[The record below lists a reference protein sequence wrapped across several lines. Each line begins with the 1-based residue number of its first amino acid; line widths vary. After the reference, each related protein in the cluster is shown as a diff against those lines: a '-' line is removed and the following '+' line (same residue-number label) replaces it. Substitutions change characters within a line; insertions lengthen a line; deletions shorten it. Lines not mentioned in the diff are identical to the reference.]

1 MSVEINE
8 TTFPSRTIRNHVSSR
23 YDLDHDGILT
33 DEQIASIEVFDLN
46 DRISGITEE
55 VTTIAGLQY
64 FSNLKVLG
72 LSGCCNLLSLDAS
85 PFLHLEELYIDRCV
99 QLSQIDISSN
109 SNLKKI
115 SFLQVPISSI
125 DFSNAPL
132 LENINWGP
140 SYNNST
146 EVERWRTDYGI
157 TIATPFITLTSLDVS
172 NCPNLKEINYH
183 SSFGETVSFTSIS
196 DLRNNPLL
204 EKVVLNRTDL
214 EEINLTG
221 CRNLREL
228 EASCL
233 YLKRVYL
240 DNCVSLTSVYLHGM
254 GYNLQDSSEPL
265 NGIVSAN
272 GCTSLVSLI
281 TRNSYGIKNIALAG
295 CTSLREMNVIPIGGF
310 ALDALD
316 LKDCENLEI
325 VYAGSTHIA
334 NLNLGNIKKIKVL
347 DLTNNRLSSIDLTN
361 LKDLYS
367 LNVGQKSNE
376 FALSEI
382 DISNN
387 PIIIDTYKN
396 GDKTYSGGGKYQY
409 YLKAHDPAAWFT
421 VSGRTTVKTGQ
432 IEITQQPESQT
443 AAEGDNITLSV
454 IAIGNNIVYQWEKKN
469 NDSDVWV
476 AIEDATSYQYIF
488 NALAIDDGTTYR
500 CFLRNEAESTYT
512 ENAIITVLFTPEII
526 TQPQSITATEGRSCS
541 FNVTAKG
548 SSLSYQWQVSTDNI
562 VWNDIRYATEPNYE
576 LLAAMSMNGYA
587 YRCVVT
593 NDFGDTTSD
602 AATLTVIPDPSLTP
616 PIITE
621 QPSSQQVSDGN
632 IATFSIVASGENL
645 SYQWQTFKDDVWYS
659 ISGANAASY
668 AVGASRLLNNAQYRC
683 QVSNPIGSVYSEIV
697 RLSVTSGSD
706 ISTPSIQIQPRSV
719 TVADGTAAMF
729 ATSASGGSLYFQWQV
744 KRNGQWYAITGAT
757 NSIYTVVARQS
768 MNGEQYRCQITN
780 SAGTVYT
787 NIVQLTVQSSAPLE
801 FYGYHSLII
810 SGKNTYGEWEM
821 YPTSRPHVAP
831 PEVKTSYVD
840 VPGANG
846 GLDYT
851 DLLTGDPRY
860 GYRKGS
866 WEFLLIP
873 QEKWPD
879 VYRSLCNFLHGKV
892 HTVVLE
898 DDPTWQY
905 TGRLSVNQWQSAAHN
920 SLITIDYILDP
931 IPVNLEDETYD
942 QDADDL
948 ALASRILRKSEN
960 EGKVI
965 ALVNNQAML
974 TYPENYF
981 EDGDEILY

>member
-8 TTFPSRTIRNHVSSR
+8 TNFPSRTIRNHVSSR

-33 DEQIASIEVFDLN
+33 DEQVASIEIFDLN
-46 DRISGITEE
+46 DRISGISAE
-55 VTTIAGLQY
+55 VTTIEGLQY

-85 PFLHLEELYIDRCV
+85 PFLQLEELYIDSCV
-99 QLSQIDISSN
+99 QLSQIDILSN
-109 SNLKKI
+109 NNLKKI
-115 SFLQVPISSI
+115 SFQEVPISSI

-132 LENINWGP
+132 LETIDWGP
-140 SYNNST
+140 SYNNPT
-146 EVERWRTDYGI
+146 QVERWRTNYGI
-157 TIATPFITLTSLDVS
+157 TITTPFITLTSLDVS

-183 SSFGETVSFTSIS
+183 SPGYINTSFGETVSFTSIS

-204 EKVVLNRTDL
+204 EKVTLNLTDI

-228 EASCL
+228 IAESCY

-409 YLKAHDPAAWFT
+409 YLKAHDPAAWFR

-454 IAIGNNIVYQWEKKN
+454 IAIGSGITYQWEKKYRN
-469 NDSDVWV
+469 TSTWI
-476 AIEDATSYQYIF
+476 AIENAVSSQYSFESSTSE
-488 NALAIDDGTTYR
+488 DGVTYR
-500 CFLRNEAESTYT
+500 CFLRNEVESKYT
-512 ENAIITVLFTPEII
+512 ENAIITVLSAPEIT
-526 TQPQSITATEGRSCS
+526 TQPQSSTMTEGLTVS
-541 FNVTAKG
+541 FSIAATGN
-548 SSLSYQWQVSTDNI
+548 SLLYQWQTSADGGETWSDVRNATNP
-562 VWNDIRYATEPNYE
+562 RYSFMAN
-576 LLAAMSMNGYA
+576 MSLNGYE

-593 NDFGDTTSD
+593 NTLGTATSD
-602 AATLTVIPDPSLTP
+602 AATLTVEEDPRIAAPSVNT
-616 PIITE
+616 
-621 QPSSQQVSDGN
+621 QPVSQTIDEGQT
-632 IATFSIVASGENL
+632 ATFSVSATGTNIT
-645 SYQWQTFKDDVWYS
+645 YQWQTLSGGSWYTWYS
-659 ISGANAASY
+659 IDGATSNTYSVTGSAALNGRKYRCVITNEAGSVISNAASLTVNY
-668 AVGASRLLNNAQYRC
+668 EPPGPGPEPTPTPVDPGTETNFMINGVDITRLIKFQGLKWGRNDVDGPNAGRNMAGEMIRDR
-683 QVSNPIGSVYSEIV
+683 VATKI
-697 RLSVTSGSD
+697 RLDVTCKPMVAKD
-706 ISTPSIQIQPRSV
+706 HTMLMKLLMPEFV
-719 TVADGTAAMF
+719 TVMYNDP
-729 ATSASGGSLYFQWQV
+729 V
-744 KRNGQWYAITGAT
+744 
-757 NSIYTVVARQS
+757 
-768 MNGEQYRCQITN
+768 
-780 SAGTVYT
+780 
-787 NIVQLTVQSSAPLE
+787 
-801 FYGYHSLII
+801 YGYTTKIMYANNNNSEYCIRKPNGTEYWYNVTFPLI
-810 SGKNTYGEWEM
+810 
-821 YPTSRPHVAP
+821 
-831 PEVKTSYVD
+831 
-840 VPGANG
+840 
-846 GLDYT
+846 
-851 DLLTGDPRY
+851 
-860 GYRKGS
+860 
-866 WEFLLIP
+866 
-873 QEKWPD
+873 EK
-879 VYRSLCNFLHGKV
+879 
-892 HTVVLE
+892 
-898 DDPTWQY
+898 
-905 TGRLSVNQWQSAAHN
+905 
-920 SLITIDYILDP
+920 
-931 IPVNLEDETYD
+931 
-942 QDADDL
+942 
-948 ALASRILRKSEN
+948 
-960 EGKVI
+960 
-965 ALVNNQAML
+965 
-974 TYPENYF
+974 
-981 EDGDEILY
+981 